1 MLFITLFGL
10 GYATVSDSVTTTF
23 RLHSAKVDPKIT
35 NYWIIDYYGYGFDIT
50 LDEPDNKTLIFT
62 DDLLFPGWYLELLIE
77 IKNDADVAVS
87 LNYTIEYLNGSTW
100 VTTNKTRLLDLFR
113 IIYED
118 GFYRDQ
124 ECSDPIIDLQNY
136 TLGSGDVVYKKED
149 LYFDAQDY
157 PELQDKEFEFRVRIE
172 FWDDDC

>member
-1 MLFITLFGL
+1 MLFITLSGL
-10 GYATVSDSVTTTF
+10 GYATVSDNVTATF

-62 DDLLFPGWYLELLIE
+62 DELLFPGWHLNLLIE
-77 IKNDADVAVS
+77 ITNDADVAVN
-87 LNYTIEYLNGSTW
+87 LNYTIEYLNGSDW
-100 VTTNKTRLLDLFR
+100 ITTDKEGLLDLFR

-118 GFYRDQ
+118 GFYLDQ
-124 ECSDPIIDLQNY
+124 DCNNPIPQNY
-136 TLGSGDVVYKKED
+136 TLGIGEVVYKKEY

-157 PELQDKEFEFRVRIE
+157 PELQDQEFVFHVIIE
-172 FWDDDC
+172 FTD